1 MEQSV
6 VYELTLPNVSF
17 SVACM
22 LLVIEKTFSILKK
35 YFVIAEVV
43 FLPVYV
49 WCGTLKILLGYSFS
63 WI

>member
-49 WCGTLKILLGYSFS
+49 
-63 WI
+63 